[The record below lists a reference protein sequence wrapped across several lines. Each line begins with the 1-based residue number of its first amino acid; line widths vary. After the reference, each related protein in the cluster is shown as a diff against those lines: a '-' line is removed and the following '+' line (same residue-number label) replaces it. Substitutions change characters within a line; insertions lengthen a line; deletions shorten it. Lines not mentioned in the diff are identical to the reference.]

1 MINLKKLNQN
11 IPYIHFQNGGSFTFK
26 GASPERGFF
35 TQTRSKGCIFFSCTS
50 QKFPEM
56 SKIPMEAKSL
66 RVSLLMLWPGTYS
79 EDFHKTNEN
88 SDYISE
94 TFEYSVD
101 NLPGQHLTGDSLQN
115 IMLSRDT
122 LIFILQNLGFI
133 INFQKSVLNPS
144 HQIQFLS
151 VEIDSLTMIVSFSLQ
166 KKEQIMSQCQDLL
179 NQSDV

>member
-11 IPYIHFQNGGSFTFK
+11 IPYIHFQNGGYFTFK
-26 GASPERGFF
+26 GASPERGFI

-56 SKIPMEAKSL
+56 SKISMQTKSL
-66 RVSLLMLWPGTYS
+66 RVSLLMLWPGSYS

-101 NLPGQHLTGDSLQN
+101 NLPGQNLTGDSLQN

-122 LIFILQNLGFI
+122 LIFILQNLGFV

-144 HQIQFLS
+144 HRIQFLS